1 MKMNRRDE
9 GRLMLFV
16 LVFFGILAVAG
27 AWIQSIAIPATN
39 DVSVS
44 SELE

>member
-1 MKMNRRDE
+1 MKINRRDE

-16 LVFFGILAVAG
+16 LVFFGILAAAG
-27 AWIQSIAIPATN
+27 VWIQSIEIPASN

>member
-9 GRLMLFV
+9 GRPMLFV

-27 AWIQSIAIPATN
+27 VWIQAIEIPATN